1 MFDSVQHCRR
11 IRSHFRSGV
20 SENGD
25 ASAPAPVVDR
35 DLHPYPI
42 QAFLNAIHL
51 DDVAIS
57 SKWSSDRITR
67 HSENAL
73 LRATQAGSLLRV
85 QHRRIG
91 RSRLPADSAC
101 PGRAIDPHQI
111 RADHAAFSGFRSTF
125 PYHESRNSGHFLDAS
140 DTSIGGGVAF
150 CSGMAPPPAASCV
163 AGAFTDACGLAN
175 LTPEEEPES
184 PAEVRSQRKRC
195 LPSVD
200 E

>member
-1 MFDSVQHCRR
+1 VFDSVQHCRR
-11 IRSHFRSGV
+11 ISYHFRSGM

-111 RADHAAFSGFRSTF
+111 RADHAAFSGFHSTF
-125 PYHESRNSGHFLDAS
+125 SGPRVKEFLVTSSMPETPASVAESR
-140 DTSIGGGVAF
+140 F
-150 CSGMAPPPAASCV
+150 CSGMAPPRLRTASQ
-163 AGAFTDACGLAN
+163 G
-175 LTPEEEPES
+175 PS
-184 PAEVRSQRKRC
+184 PTHADWQT
-195 LPSVD
+195 
-200 E
+200 

>member
-1 MFDSVQHCRR
+1 MGRYVNSFVR
-11 IRSHFRSGV
+11 V
-20 SENGD
+20 T
-25 ASAPAPVVDR
+25 P
-35 DLHPYPI
+35 HP
-42 QAFLNAIHL
+42 
-51 DDVAIS
+51 
-57 SKWSSDRITR
+57 
-67 HSENAL
+67 ENAL

-85 QHRRIG
+85 HDRRIG

-101 PGRAIDPHQI
+101 PGRAIDPHKI

-125 PYHESRNSGHFLDAS
+125 LDHESRNSWSLPRCLRHQHRWRSRVLFRNGSA
-140 DTSIGGGVAF
+140 
-150 CSGMAPPPAASCV
+150 PAASCV

-200 E
+200 ERTEDAPRGEQRE

>member
-1 MFDSVQHCRR
+1 MLDSVQYCRR
-11 IRSHFRSGV
+11 ISCHFRSAV

-25 ASAPAPVVDR
+25 ASAR
-35 DLHPYPI
+35 RWHPYPI

-85 QHRRIG
+85 HHRRIG

-111 RADHAAFSGFRSTF
+111 RADHAAFSGFHSTF
-125 PYHESRNSGHFLDAS
+125 SGPRVKEFLVTSSMPPTPASVAESRSAQEWLRPGCELRGRSLHRRMR
-140 DTSIGGGVAF
+140 IGKPNA
-150 CSGMAPPPAASCV
+150 
-163 AGAFTDACGLAN
+163 
-175 LTPEEEPES
+175 
-184 PAEVRSQRKRC
+184 
-195 LPSVD
+195 
-200 E
+200 